1 MTATNHAITA
11 ANIALVTKSWWAL
24 PLALISHFVLDA
36 LPHFGE
42 PGLEDRHSRFKLVA
56 SVDAIV
62 FILTF
67 FVVLV
72 TAGQYVWLVL
82 ASGFLA
88 VLPDSVWFYRYYL
101 EYKTKILPPR
111 NKLTHFHAYIQ
122 WGERSWGW
130 IIEILWYAIMMALYL
145 KLVPTT

>member
-101 EYKTKILPPR
+101 EYKTKI
-111 NKLTHFHAYIQ
+111 
-122 WGERSWGW
+122 
-130 IIEILWYAIMMALYL
+130 
-145 KLVPTT
+145 

>member
-24 PLALISHFVLDA
+24 PIALASHFVLDA

-56 SVDAIV
+56 SIDLLL
-62 FILTF
+62 FIGTLLL
-67 FVVLV
+67 VLA
-72 TAGQYVWLVL
+72 TAGQYLWLVL
-82 ASGFLA
+82 ACGFLA

-101 EYKTKILPPR
+101 EHKLGCLPPR
-111 NKLTHFHAYIQ
+111 NKLTHFHALIQ

-130 IIEILWYAIMMALYL
+130 IIEIVWYCSMLAVYFSLAKTI
-145 KLVPTT
+145 